1 MPDQKRTERVVIRL
15 TPDEKQTLDAL
26 SGGNGRQHA
35 RDLILQESGTSSQ
48 VLHQLHAFALTLNEA
63 LSVLIEESEGQ
74 ASKKLTCQLSALRDA
89 MKQLQRQAQME
100 TSISVQEILQQL
112 HDAVGGD
119 KLA

>member
-35 RDLILQESGTSSQ
+35 RDLILQESSASDQ
-48 VLHQLHAFALTLNEA
+48 ISHQLHAFALTLNEA

-74 ASKKLTCQLSALRDA
+74 AAKNLTRQLLALRDA
-89 MKQLQRQAQME
+89 MKQLQRQILME
-100 TSISVQEILQQL
+100 SDVSVQEILQQL
-112 HDAVGGD
+112 HDAVGSD
-119 KLA
+119 KLI